1 MSDRDF
7 RHKLKLYFFQF
18 VDESEAVKQ
27 TVVDGVL
34 TESDVNGLIETKL
47 VRLISIV
54 VIHLIFIFSA

>member
-1 MSDRDF
+1 MTETF
-7 RHKLKLYFFQF
+7 RHKFKLYFFQL

-34 TESDVNGLIETKL
+34 TECNVNGLIETKL